1 MNSKVLAFVF
11 FTLISLSI
19 IYPHGVDSQLING
32 GIGLIVSYDDGT
44 PISYADTKIFSP
56 KGEKIPF
63 QEGVTDKNGRFLF
76 VPDETG
82 IWKISINDGMGH
94 GLIKEIEV
102 KNLNNLK
109 VKNKASLSKWYK
121 ILIGISIIFG
131 LTGFALFIKANKI
144 LKEGKDNAHS

>member
-19 IYPHGVDSQLING
+19 LYPHGVDSQLING

-44 PISYADTKIFSP
+44 PISYADTKVFSP
-56 KGEKIPF
+56 KERNVPF

-94 GLIKEIEV
+94 GLIKEINI

-109 VKNKASLSKWYK
+109 VKNKGQLPRWYK
-121 ILIGISIIFG
+121 ILIGLSIIFG
-131 LTGFALFIKANKI
+131 LTGFALFIKVSKI
-144 LKEGKDNAHS
+144 LKEDKDNAHS